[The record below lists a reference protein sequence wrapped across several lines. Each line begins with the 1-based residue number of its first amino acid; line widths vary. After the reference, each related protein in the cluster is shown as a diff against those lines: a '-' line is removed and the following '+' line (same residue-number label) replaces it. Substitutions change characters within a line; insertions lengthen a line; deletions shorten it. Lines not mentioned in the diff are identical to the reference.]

1 MKVEVLGSGCANCRN
16 TAALIAEVAA
26 QAGVSIDLAKVED
39 MQAIVGYGVLT
50 TPAVV
55 VDGKV
60 VHAGG
65 IPRREAV
72 VEWLKSGA
80 TVATPAAAGGC
91 CCGHQG
97 KSCCS

>member
-16 TAALIAEVAA
+16 TVALIEQVAQSA
-26 QAGVSIDLAKVED
+26 AVDIDLRKVED
-39 MQAIVGYGVLT
+39 IQQIMGYGVMT

-55 VDGKV
+55 IDGKV

-72 VEWLKSGA
+72 KEWLTTAAAEAASPGSA
-80 TVATPAAAGGC
+80 TCCGGNRAGGC
-91 CCGHQG
+91 CG
-97 KSCCS
+97 